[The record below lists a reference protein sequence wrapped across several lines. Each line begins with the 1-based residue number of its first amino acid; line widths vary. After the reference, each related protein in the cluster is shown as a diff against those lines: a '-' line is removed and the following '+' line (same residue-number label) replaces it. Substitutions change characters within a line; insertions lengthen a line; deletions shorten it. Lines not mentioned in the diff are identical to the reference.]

1 MGEVASAFH
10 ACERRRDQ
18 PQQETD
24 DADDDQQLEERK
36 TPNAFRAT
44 LRGGRS
50 SEVPRQTQ
58 CALGLETVP

>member
-1 MGEVASAFH
+1 MGEIASAFH

-24 DADDDQQLEERK
+24 GCDDDQQFEERK
-36 TPNAFRAT
+36 APNAFGAR